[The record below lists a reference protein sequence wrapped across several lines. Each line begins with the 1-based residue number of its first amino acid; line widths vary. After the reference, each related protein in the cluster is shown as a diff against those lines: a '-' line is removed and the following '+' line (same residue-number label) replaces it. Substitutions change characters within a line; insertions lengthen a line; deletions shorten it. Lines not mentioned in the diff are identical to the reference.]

1 MSIRS
6 HQTQVN
12 AFTGWALQFGPY
24 TDENAEMYKDIF
36 LRNEEEKCLL
46 VPTKQGRL
54 NTSSPASDYN

>member
-12 AFTGWALQFGPY
+12 AFTGWGLQFASHK
-24 TDENAEMYKDIF
+24 DENAEICKDMF

-46 VPTKQGRL
+46 GATKQGRL
-54 NTSSPASDYN
+54 NTSAPISDDK